1 MKTKHTK
8 MKYLTLNIE
17 TLTQLN
23 DEVMELNI
31 AFCKRVKEQVIDF
44 TNHCEHYKNTYF
56 WHSPPRSHQ
65 RRNQEDASYLEYKEE
80 NPYLDFS
87 MKLRFYVSI
96 SCKHIY
102 NHKKIYIN
110 GTKTTAKA
118 FPKLLQ
124 ELDTTIEILEMLLA
138 Q

>member
-1 MKTKHTK
+1 MKTQHTK

-31 AFCKRVKEQVIDF
+31 AFCKRVKAQVIDF

-56 WHSPPRSHQ
+56 WHSPSLSYQ
-65 RRNQEDASYLEYKEE
+65 RRQAENTSDFEYKEE

-87 MKLRFYVSI
+87 MKLRFYVSV

-124 ELDTTIEILEMLLA
+124 ELDIAIEFLEELTR
-138 Q
+138 

>member
-23 DEVMELNI
+23 DEVTELNI

-56 WHSPPRSHQ
+56 WHSPSLSYQ
-65 RRNQEDASYLEYKEE
+65 RRQAENASDFEYKEDD
-80 NPYLDFS
+80 PYLDFS
-87 MKLRFYVSI
+87 IKLIFYVSV
-96 SCKHIY
+96 SCRHIY

>member
-23 DEVMELNI
+23 DEFMELNI
-31 AFCKRVKEQVIDF
+31 TFCKRVKEQVIDF

-56 WHSPPRSHQ
+56 WHSPSRSHQ

>member
-31 AFCKRVKEQVIDF
+31 AFCKRVKAQVIDF

-56 WHSPPRSHQ
+56 WHSPSRNHQ
-65 RRNQEDASYLEYKEE
+65 RRDQEDASYLEYKEE

-102 NHKKIYIN
+102 NQKKIYIN

>member
-8 MKYLTLNIE
+8 MNYLTLNIE

-31 AFCKRVKEQVIDF
+31 AFCKRVKAQVIDF
-44 TNHCEHYKNTYF
+44 INHCEDYKNTYF
-56 WHSPPRSHQ
+56 WHSPSRSHQ
-65 RRNQEDASYLEYKEE
+65 RRHQEDASYLEYKEE

-87 MKLRFYVSI
+87 MKLRFYVSV